1 MRPLDAMDDR
11 RHADVASRNRVV
23 VALLLCVD
31 VLLAS
36 LLTLCLS
43 CKQCLCGTV
52 QALSP
57 GMRWHSS
64 VALQANATGAALLA
78 GEEGVMG

>member
-1 MRPLDAMDDR
+1 MDDSLDEVR
-11 RHADVASRNRVV
+11 RYAGVASSSRVV
-23 VALLLCVD
+23 VAALLLCVN

-36 LLTLCLS
+36 SLTLCLS
-43 CKQCLCGTV
+43 CKQCLRGTV

-64 VALQANATGAALLA
+64 VALQANATGAALLG